1 MHQTILTIKWNF
13 RLMEGYNMTR
23 KIILNLA
30 ISHDGYIASEDGGYD
45 WIVGDGDDTLNTKNK
60 LNFDKFLEGI
70 DVVVMGKNCYDQNM
84 HNDYKN
90 KKVYVATSQKIQD
103 QDNVHFI
110 SGDIVKIIQE
120 EKEKEGKDIYLFG
133 GGKLVDSFI
142 KADIIDEY
150 IIGIIPI
157 ILGKGRPLFLENN
170 PTIKLHLYEYIIEE
184 GITILKYT
192 KRKTEGSC
200 I

>member
-1 MHQTILTIKWNF
+1 MK
-13 RLMEGYNMTR
+13 R
-23 KIILNLA
+23 KVVLHLA
-30 ISHDGYIASEDGGYD
+30 ISLDGYIASEDGSYD
-45 WIVGDGDDTLNTKNK
+45 WIVGDGDATLNTENK
-60 LNFDKFLEGI
+60 LNFDKFLESVDI
-70 DVVVMGKNCYDQNM
+70 VVMGKNCYDQNM

-90 KKVYVATSQKIQD
+90 KKVYVATSQKLES
-103 QDNVHFI
+103 QDNIQFI

-120 EKEKEGKDIYLFG
+120 EKEKEGKDIFLFG
-133 GGKLVDSFI
+133 GGKLIDSFI

-170 PTIKLHLYEYIIEE
+170 PTIKLHLYECIIEE

-192 KRKTEGSC
+192 KRKTESNC